1 MKLYLDQE
9 DTYVKQLTK
18 HEINLDIDEK
28 IETKKIL
35 FSENDLINREKETDL
50 NNPSIWDNNVLIGLK
65 KLLTSQISEGK
76 INIKGANRYGDI
88 KDIRM
93 KDVVID
99 VTKLSYKLSDRKFLP
114 LQIIEFNDKKGNKKI
129 EVLDFISKKLVKL

>member
-1 MKLYLDQE
+1 MKLYPDQE
-9 DTYVKQLTK
+9 DTYTKQLTK
-18 HEINLDIDEK
+18 HEINLNIDDK

-35 FSENDLINREKETDL
+35 VSENDLINNEKETDL
-50 NNPSIWDNNVLIGLK
+50 NNPSIWDNNILIGLK

-76 INIKGANRYGDI
+76 INIKGANRYRDI

>member
-1 MKLYLDQE
+1 M
-9 DTYVKQLTK
+9 
-18 HEINLDIDEK
+18 
-28 IETKKIL
+28 
-35 FSENDLINREKETDL
+35 INREKETDL